1 MRAQQS
7 QFIGGNSMKS
17 KSFTF
22 IVPIFAIIILVLAAC
37 GSSDDGKKEAKDDNE
52 DAASSYPEK
61 NIDGIIMWGEGGA
74 TDIIARTLAPM
85 VESEIDGSL
94 VMQNK
99 AGAAGAIATQ
109 YVHDQPADGYTLL
122 FGAENPNLYQ
132 VLDISDRSYQED
144 FVPVTIIANSFA
156 GIIVKEDSPFETLE
170 DLVDFAQE
178 KPNELIFG
186 TTGEGGLPSVVLAM
200 LQNELGTEFKT
211 VPYDGEGP
219 VSTALLGGEI
229 DVSAVTV
236 SAAQEYIE
244 SGDFRMLAV
253 VNDEPIDSLPDVPAI
268 TDAYPDMSKFLPWG
282 PFQAVFAHKD
292 TPNDVVEKLSESFHA
307 AVETDD
313 FKDTLANLGMEYMNI
328 SGQDAIDYVNK
339 NRSTSAWM
347 LYEAGET
354 EKSPEDFDIPK
365 PEAE

>member
-1 MRAQQS
+1 MNIQRILPIL
-7 QFIGGNSMKS
+7 IG
-17 KSFTF
+17 
-22 IVPIFAIIILVLAAC
+22 VILILAAC
-37 GSSDDGKKEAKDDNE
+37 GSNNSQGKETSGE
-52 DAASSYPEK
+52 TASPFPEK

-74 TDIIARTLAPM
+74 TDIIARTLAPI
-85 VESEIDGSL
+85 VENEMDGSL

-109 YVHDQPADGYTLL
+109 YVHDQPDDGYTLL

-156 GIIVKEDSPFETLE
+156 GIIVKENSPYETLE
-170 DLVDFAQE
+170 DLVKAATE
-178 KPNELIFG
+178 NPNDLIFG
-186 TTGEGGLPSVVLAM
+186 TTGEGGLPNVVIAM

-219 VSTALLGGEI
+219 VSTALLGGEV
-229 DVSAVTV
+229 DVTAVTV
-236 SAAQEYIE
+236 SAAQEYID

-253 VNDEPIDSLPDVPAI
+253 VNDEPLPALQDVPAI
-268 TDAYPDMSKFLPWG
+268 TDSYPDISKYLPWG
-282 PFQAVFAHKD
+282 PFQAVFAPKG
-292 TPNDVVEKLSESFHA
+292 TPAEVVDKLSDSFHA
-307 AVETDD
+307 AVETDE
-313 FKDTLANLGMEYMNI
+313 FKKTLENLGMEYMNI
-328 SGQDAIDYVNK
+328 SGQEAIDFVDK

-354 EKSPEDFDIPK
+354 TFSPEEFNIPK
-365 PEAE
+365 PE